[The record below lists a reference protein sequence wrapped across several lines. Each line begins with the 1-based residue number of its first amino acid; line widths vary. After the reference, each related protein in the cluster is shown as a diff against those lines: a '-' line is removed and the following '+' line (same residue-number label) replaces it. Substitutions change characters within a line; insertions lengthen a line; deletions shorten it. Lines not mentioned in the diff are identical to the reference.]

1 MAINLCTICLGID
14 KNMTNEF
21 GQLISINCHFHD
33 FCNWKIFNKNLFPKT
48 ATTVS
53 LKMSAEKVSTL
64 TVSLVWLLQMGL
76 NVVSYWNIN
85 PIKPGIFFTN

>member
-14 KNMTNEF
+14 RNVTKEL

-53 LKMSAEKVSTL
+53 LKMSAESFDL
-64 TVSLVWLLQMGL
+64 DGFSGL
-76 NVVSYWNIN
+76 AIANGVKCSVILEY
-85 PIKPGIFFTN
+85 